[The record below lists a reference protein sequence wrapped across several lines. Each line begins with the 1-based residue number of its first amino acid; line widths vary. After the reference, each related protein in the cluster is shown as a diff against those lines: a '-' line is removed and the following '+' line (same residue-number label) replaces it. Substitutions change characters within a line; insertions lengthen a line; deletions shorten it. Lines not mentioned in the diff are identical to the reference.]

1 MAFLSLQLCD
11 EHFLVIDK
19 PAGLLSVPGKGQG
32 ALDNLSTLLQ
42 LRYPEARSVH
52 RLDMATSG
60 LMVFARSVTAHR
72 QLSMAFER
80 RLVHKRYLAL
90 VDGEPSQNEGEID
103 VPLGADWPQRPRQKV
118 DREQGRPSLTRWR
131 VLQRLPGS
139 TRLELEPVTGRSHQL
154 RVHLQHIG
162 HPIIGDTLYGLAPVE
177 AQAPPRMMLHA
188 SVLRFPHPASGSTVE
203 VCCPAPF

>member
-1 MAFLSLQLCD
+1 LQLFD

-32 ALDNLSTLLQ
+32 AIDNLSTLLQ
-42 LRYPEARSVH
+42 SCYPEARSVH

-80 RLVHKRYLAL
+80 RQVLKRYLAL
-90 VDGEPSQNEGEID
+90 VDGEPSQDAGEID
-103 VPLGADWPQRPRQKV
+103 LPLGADWPQRPRQKV
-118 DREQGRPSLTRWR
+118 DHAQGRPSLTRWR
-131 VLQRLPGS
+131 VLQRLPGC

-162 HPIIGDTLYGLAPVE
+162 IPIVGDTLYGHDPVDGKAP
-177 AQAPPRMMLHA
+177 ARMMLHA
-188 SVLRFPHPASGSTVE
+188 SMLRFPHPVDGSTVE
-203 VCCPAPF
+203 VCSPAPF